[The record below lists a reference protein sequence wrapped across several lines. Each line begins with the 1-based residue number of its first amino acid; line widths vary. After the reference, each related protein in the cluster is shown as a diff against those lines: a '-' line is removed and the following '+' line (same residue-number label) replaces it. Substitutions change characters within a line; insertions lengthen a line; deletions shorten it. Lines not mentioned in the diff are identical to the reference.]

1 MGSLDC
7 YFAICGGP
15 FCGIKVSE
23 KPRTAAFLEKSAK
36 QGGKQRPGKEG
47 AREGHHEAEDKDD
60 ERDSHERHEEEH
72 TYDQDVISVAEVEW
86 AETLHVL
93 ACNRDS
99 EEPTV
104 SVLRVGPGIP
114 EPWRRSC

>member
-7 YFAICGGP
+7 YCAICGGP

-23 KPRTAAFLEKSAK
+23 KPRTAAFLKKWAK
-36 QGGKQRPGKEG
+36 EVENQRQGKECS
-47 AREGHHEAEDKDD
+47 RDGHHGPKDEND
-60 ERDSHERHEEEH
+60 ERDSHDVHDEEH
-72 TYDQDVISVAEVEW
+72 TYDQDVISVEETEW

-93 ACNRDS
+93 ACNHDS

-104 SVLRVGPGIP
+104 LVLRACPSIP
-114 EPWRRSC
+114 APRKRSC

>member
-7 YFAICGGP
+7 YCAICGGP

-23 KPRTAAFLEKSAK
+23 KPRTAAFLRKRVEEVET
-36 QGGKQRPGKEG
+36 QRLG
-47 AREGHHEAEDKDD
+47 REDSRAGHHEAETEDD
-60 ERDSHERHEEEH
+60 ERESHERHDEAH
-72 TYDQDVISVAEVEW
+72 TYDQDVISEAEVEW

-93 ACNRDS
+93 ACNHDS

-104 SVLRVGPGIP
+104 LVPALATSIP
-114 EPWRRSC
+114 ALWELSC

>member
-7 YFAICGGP
+7 FCAICGGP

-23 KPRTAAFLEKSAK
+23 KPRTAAFLKKRAK
-36 QGGKQRPGKEG
+36 EVENQRLGKQG
-47 AREGHHEAEDKDD
+47 AREGQHGPEDEEDG
-60 ERDSHERHEEEH
+60 RDSHERHDEEH
-72 TYDQDVISVAEVEW
+72 TYDQDVISVDEAEW

-93 ACNRDS
+93 ACNHDS

-104 SVLRVGPGIP
+104 LVLRVRPGIP
-114 EPWRRSC
+114 APWKRSC

>member
-7 YFAICGGP
+7 YCAICGGP

-23 KPRTAAFLEKSAK
+23 KPRTAAFLKKRAEEVEN
-36 QGGKQRPGKEG
+36 QRLGKEG
-47 AREGHHEAEDKDD
+47 GREGHHEAEDEDD
-60 ERDSHERHEEEH
+60 KLDSHERHDGAH

-93 ACNRDS
+93 ACNHDS

-104 SVLRVGPGIP
+104 LVLLVCYSIP
-114 EPWRRSC
+114 VPWKRTC